1 LESVPLIS
9 IVDDDGSVRDV
20 TQSLI
25 RSLGY
30 NVETFASTEEFLG
43 WIQIEETACLI
54 TDVQMPGLS
63 GVELQ
68 DRLISDGRDML
79 TIFISAFPNTT
90 LERQVRQSGAIA
102 YLPKPLKED
111 QPLEHIDT
119 ALKRRRGRPTPK
131 SGWPRITNAPR
142 NPRQDCQGC
151 FASTHFNARS
161 RQSIRRSSLKGFLR
175 KPNTSVSMARAPASS
190 ADSALMKMIGL

>member
-68 DRLISDGRDML
+68 DRLISDGRDMP
-79 TIFISAFPNTT
+79 TISISAFPNTT

-131 SGWPRITNAPR
+131 SGW
-142 NPRQDCQGC
+142 
-151 FASTHFNARS
+151 H
-161 RQSIRRSSLKGFLR
+161 K
-175 KPNTSVSMARAPASS
+175 
-190 ADSALMKMIGL
+190 